1 MKPKTVLLVDD
12 DRLVRE
18 AVGDFLHEQ
27 GYQVR
32 VAPDGLEA
40 LQAVRADPPDFLVL
54 DLVMPKVDGGRL
66 CRYLREDSRLRH
78 IPIVVFSALAARDIG
93 GMPEVS
99 ADAYVAKGP
108 LPIVTKNLLAALQH
122 LERAGRSAPLAE
134 AVFGYEGFR
143 PRRLVSEL
151 LSLRRHVDVLLRSL
165 SEGVLET
172 DREDRICYVNPSAL
186 RMVESGEQ
194 TLIGAKLW
202 DVFGPTCRETV
213 QRTTEKLRT
222 DPEAESHTL
231 TVDLPGRLLAA
242 SFTPVWE
249 HDDYTGLLVLL
260 EILGPRNGPQAT
272 SVPQPGLQTDTS

>member
-1 MKPKTVLLVDD
+1 MKQKTVLLVDD
-12 DRLVRE
+12 DRFVRE
-18 AVGDFLHEQ
+18 AAGEFLHEQ

-32 VAPDGLEA
+32 LAPDGLEA

-78 IPIVVFSALAARDIG
+78 IPIVVFSALAARDIV
-93 GMPEVS
+93 GMQEVS

-108 LPIVTKNLLAALQH
+108 LPIATKNLLAALQH
-122 LERAGRSAPLAE
+122 LELDGRSAPLEE

-151 LSLRRHVDVLLRSL
+151 LTMRRHADVLLRSM

-172 DREDRICYVNPSAL
+172 DREGGICYVNPSAL

-202 DVFGPTCRETV
+202 DVFGPRYRETV
-213 QRTTEKLRT
+213 ERTMEKLRT
-222 DPEAESHTL
+222 DPEAESHKL
-231 TVDLPGRLLAA
+231 TVDLMGRLLAV
-242 SFTPVWE
+242 SFIPVWK

-260 EILGPRNGPQAT
+260 QNLGPRKGPQAT
-272 SVPQPGLQTDTS
+272 YVPQPGRQKDTS